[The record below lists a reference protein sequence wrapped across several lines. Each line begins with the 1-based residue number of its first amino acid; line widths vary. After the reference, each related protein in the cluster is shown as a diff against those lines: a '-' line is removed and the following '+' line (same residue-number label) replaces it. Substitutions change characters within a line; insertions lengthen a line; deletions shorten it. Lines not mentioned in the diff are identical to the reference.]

1 MVEVLIYI
9 FAGIGVAATLVL
21 LGCVVYLFVFDPVS
35 TR

>member
-1 MVEVLIYI
+1 MQTVIYV

-21 LGCVVYLFVFDPVS
+21 LGCAVYVFVFDPVS